1 MKRSTL
7 VRGTAVTGAFAIAIT
22 LTSCAGSAADSA
34 PSSSDLTIGSV
45 DLSADCPATIVVQTD
60 WNPEAEHGHLYEM
73 IKDDYTIDAGTKAVT
88 GPLKVD
94 GEYTGVNLEI
104 RAGGPAIGFQTVS
117 AQMYQDDSITLGYVS
132 TDEAIQLSST
142 TPTKAVF
149 APLDISPTMVM
160 WDPTTYPNVKT
171 IQDVKP
177 ALEANKGVWRYFD
190 GSAYIEYLKS
200 SGLASADILDGSYDG
215 TPSNFVAAGG
225 KDMQQGFASAEPYV
239 YENEVSAWGKPVDF
253 ALIHDSGW
261 QTYQSSMSVKAADFD
276 TLSPCLTKL
285 VPVLQK
291 AGVAY
296 YKDPKAANDL
306 ILKLVEDYDTGWTYT
321 QGVADYSVKTQV
333 DLGLVGDGPDST
345 YGNFD
350 DARFA
355 DFFDKASKVYT
366 DLGTPPASG
375 YTPED
380 LYTNEFI
387 DTSISF

>member
-1 MKRSTL
+1 MQRSTL
-7 VRGTAVTGAFAIAIT
+7 LRVTAATGAFAIALT
-22 LTSCAGSAADSA
+22 LTSCAGSAAEQAA
-34 PSSSDLTIGSV
+34 PATDMPIGSV
-45 DLSADCPATIVVQTD
+45 DLSVDCPSTIVVQTD

-73 IKDDYTIDAGTKAVT
+73 IKDKYTIDANTKAVT
-88 GPLKVD
+88 GPLMSD

-117 AQMYQDDSITLGYVS
+117 AQMYQDDKITLGYVS
-132 TDEAIQLSST
+132 TDEAIQLSAT

-160 WDPTTYPNVKT
+160 WDPATYPDVKT
-171 IQDVKP
+171 IQDVAP
-177 ALEANKGVWRYFD
+177 ALEKNGGVWRYFD

-200 SGLASADILDGSYDG
+200 AGLANASILDGSYDG

-239 YENEVSAWGKPVDF
+239 YQNEVSAWGKPVDF
-253 ALIHDSGW
+253 ALIHDAGW
-261 QTYQSSMSVKAADFD
+261 QTYQSSMSVKKDTFD
-276 TLSPCLTKL
+276 ELSPCLSKL

-306 ILKLVEDYDTGWTYT
+306 ILKLVDEYATGWTYT

-350 DARFA
+350 DTRFS
-355 DFFDKASKVYT
+355 DFYSKAAKVYT

-375 YTPED
+375 ETAKD

>member
-1 MKRSTL
+1 MQRSTL
-7 VRGTAVTGAFAIAIT
+7 LRGTAVTGAVAIALT
-22 LTSCAGSAADSA
+22 LSSCAGSAAETA
-34 PSSSDLTIGSV
+34 PSTDLKIGSV
-45 DLSADCPATIVVQTD
+45 DLSADCPSTVVIQTD

-73 IKDDYTIDAGTKAVT
+73 IKDDYTIDANTKAVT
-88 GPLKVD
+88 GPLMSD

-117 AQMYQDDSITLGYVS
+117 AQMYQDDKITLGYVS
-132 TDEAIQLSST
+132 TDEAIQLSGT

-160 WDPTTYPNVKT
+160 WDPATYPDVKT

-177 ALEANKGVWRYFD
+177 ALEKYKGVWRYFD

-200 SGLASADILDGSYDG
+200 SGLASSDVLDGSYDG

-239 YENEVSAWGKPVDF
+239 YQNEVSAWGKPVKF

-261 QTYQSSMSVKAADFD
+261 QTYQSSVSVKADKFD
-276 TLSPCLTKL
+276 ELSPCLSKL

-306 ILKLVEDYDTGWTYT
+306 ILKLVDEYATGWTYT
-321 QGVADYSVKTQV
+321 QGVADYSDKTQV
-333 DLGLVGDGPDST
+333 DLGLVGNGPDST

-350 DARFA
+350 DSRFS
-355 DFFDKASKVYT
+355 DFFTKASKVYT

-375 YTPED
+375 YTPAD

-387 DTSISF
+387 DKSISF